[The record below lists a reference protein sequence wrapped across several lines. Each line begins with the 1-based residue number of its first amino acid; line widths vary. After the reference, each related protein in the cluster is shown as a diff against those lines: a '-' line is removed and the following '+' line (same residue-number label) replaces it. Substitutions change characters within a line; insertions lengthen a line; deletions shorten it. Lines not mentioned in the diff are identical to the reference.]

1 MAPEQVKRPVKKILK
16 LPPRAPSLLVKPT
29 FMQKSKY
36 KHLLNDPNV
45 QRWFRKLLRRSPASA
60 QKNLS
65 RLGWLCEH
73 FDTSPKELA
82 RKSKRKAEDWTEDMI
97 SLLEDDGKRSS
108 YISNL
113 FKTAKSWFKHNRKHV
128 EVEYKVAPETGLYA
142 KEKPPTND
150 ELRRILDA
158 ADIRQKVAISLM
170 AFSGFRD
177 QTLGDLTG
185 VDGLKISDFPEM
197 KIANGTVEFNAIPT
211 FVICRAP
218 ISKSRYEYR
227 SLLSQ
232 EGCEYL
238 RTYLTWRMQEKEKDV
253 KQIVEGKTKTVRVKV
268 PGEKLTPDSP
278 IITPTRLNVG
288 SHIHTTNINGII
300 KKAIVKA
307 GYNWRPYAL
316 RRFFAKR
323 LLRAEDDQ
331 LIPGQY
337 AKFWFGH
344 HGEMLLRYT
353 LEKGLDDED
362 LERLRKAYQRLDETH
377 LTTLGKRPETPE
389 RLRSSMRETM
399 LEMLGFTEE
408 ERQKIDLG
416 KLTDDQF
423 RDLLHQ
429 KAASLFGLNGKNRQK
444 IIPMS
449 QVAEAITEGWE
460 FVTQLPNDQAVIRSP
475 A

>member
-1 MAPEQVKRPVKKILK
+1 
-16 LPPRAPSLLVKPT
+16 
-29 FMQKSKY
+29 MQKSKY
-36 KHLLNDPNV
+36 HHLLNDPNV
-45 QRWFRKLLRRSPASA
+45 QRWFRKLLRRSPTSA
-60 QKNLS
+60 GKNLS
-65 RLGWLCEH
+65 RLGWLCKH
-73 FDTSPKELA
+73 FDTTPKELA
-82 RKSKRKAEDWTEDMI
+82 RLSKRKAEDWTEDMI

-113 FKTAKSWFKHNRKHV
+113 FKTAKSWFKHNRKRV
-128 EVEYKVAPETGLYA
+128 EVEYKVAPETGIYA

-197 KIANGTVEFNAIPT
+197 KIANGTVEFTAIPT
-211 FVICRAP
+211 FVICRAT

-227 SLLSQ
+227 SLLSE

-253 KQIVEGKTKTVRVKV
+253 KQLAEGKRKTVRVNV
-268 PGEKLTPDSP
+268 PGETLTPDSP

-307 GYNWRPYAL
+307 GYNWRPYAF

-323 LLRAEDDQ
+323 LLTRRGRSANPRSVRQVLVRPSWRDAAQ
-331 LIPGQY
+331 I
-337 AKFWFGH
+337 H
-344 HGEMLLRYT
+344 T
-353 LEKGLDDED
+353 
-362 LERLRKAYQRLDETH
+362 
-377 LTTLGKRPETPE
+377 GKRA
-389 RLRSSMRETM
+389 R
-399 LEMLGFTEE
+399 
-408 ERQKIDLG
+408 
-416 KLTDDQF
+416 
-423 RDLLHQ
+423 
-429 KAASLFGLNGKNRQK
+429 
-444 IIPMS
+444 
-449 QVAEAITEGWE
+449 
-460 FVTQLPNDQAVIRSP
+460 
-475 A
+475 